1 VDFIFGFFGPVSPDL
16 AIVGKVRRFTFLS
29 TKIRRSFE
37 NLSGER
43 MAENIKTLTAGFS
56 KKQII

>member
-1 VDFIFGFFGPVSPDL
+1 VDFIFVFFGPVSPDL
-16 AIVGKVRRFTFLS
+16 AVKGKVRRFTFLS
-29 TKIRRSFE
+29 SKIRRLFE

-43 MAENIKTLTAGFS
+43 MAENVKTFTAGFS